1 MSEHLIYNF
10 STKTY
15 MTKKEALKCACEDF
29 MPSQNGIREEPTRR
43 YYERE
48 GSFLREVS

>member
-29 MPSQNGIREEPTRR
+29 MPSQNGIREEPTR
-43 YYERE
+43 YYERD
-48 GSFLREVS
+48 GAFLREVS